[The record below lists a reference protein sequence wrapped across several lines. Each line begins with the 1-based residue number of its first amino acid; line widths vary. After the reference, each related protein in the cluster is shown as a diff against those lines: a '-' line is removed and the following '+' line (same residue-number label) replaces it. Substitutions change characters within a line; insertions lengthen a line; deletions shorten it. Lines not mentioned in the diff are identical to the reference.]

1 MSLRMHATRA
11 TSCLLLLT
19 MACATA
25 PATPASSS
33 SAMAAAAVPALPYM
47 EPPASPPPG
56 AKWVRRAEKLMEEKA
71 PDQALPLY
79 QQAWDA
85 GDRRQNIAYGAAC
98 AAALLGRKGE
108 AMTWLERSVELG
120 FRESEWMKQDTDL
133 TSVHG
138 EKAFT
143 ALMARIPTL
152 PLPVQDE
159 GSNPELLRLG
169 EEDQTDRRGPNAP
182 SGPEA
187 GKQVAERDRQRRQRV
202 LELLD
207 AGAAKTGADFLA
219 AALVFQHGDTLED
232 YARARELAAEAAR
245 KGHPAGLWL
254 TAATWDRWLMKAG
267 QPQRFGTQY
276 QLDEATKQMR
286 LYTVDPSVTDTERE
300 RWGFPPLTEIPR
312 ACRRTP
318 RT

>member
-1 MSLRMHATRA
+1 MHRLL
-11 TSCLLLLT
+11 SCLLLLT

-33 SAMAAAAVPALPYM
+33 STTASAAVPALPHM

-56 AKWVRRAEKLMEEKA
+56 AKWVRRAEKLMDEKA

-85 GDRRQNIAYGAAC
+85 GDRRENIAYGAAC

-120 FRESEWMKQDTDL
+120 FRDVEWMKQDTDL
-133 TSVHG
+133 TAVHG
-138 EKAFT
+138 EQAFT

-152 PLPVQDE
+152 PLPVKNE
-159 GSNPELLRLG
+159 GSHPELMRLVD
-169 EEDQTDRRGPNAP
+169 EDQKDRRGHNAP
-182 SGPEA
+182 SGPEEW
-187 GKQVAERDRQRRQRV
+187 KQVSERDRQRRQRV
-202 LELLD
+202 RELLD
-207 AGAAKTGADFLA
+207 AGAAKTGADFFA

-232 YARARELAAEAAR
+232 FARARELAAEAAR
-245 KGHPAGLWL
+245 KGHPVGLWL
-254 TAATWDRWLMKAG
+254 TAATWDRWLMHAG

-286 LYTVDPSVTDTERE
+286 LYTVDPSVTDVERE
-300 RWGFPPLTEIPR
+300 RWGFPPLAEIPQSM
-312 ACRRTP
+312 
-318 RT
+318 

>member
-1 MSLRMHATRA
+1 
-11 TSCLLLLT
+11 
-19 MACATA
+19 
-25 PATPASSS
+25 
-33 SAMAAAAVPALPYM
+33 M

-120 FRESEWMKQDTDL
+120 FRDMEWMKQDTDL
-133 TSVHG
+133 TSIHA
-138 EKAFT
+138 EQAFT

-152 PLPVQDE
+152 PVAVKDE
-159 GSNPELLRLG
+159 GSHPELMRLG
-169 EEDQTDRRGPNAP
+169 DEDQTDRRGDNAP
-182 SGPEA
+182 SSPEEW
-187 GKQVAERDRQRRQRV
+187 KQVTERDRQRRQRV
-202 LELLD
+202 RELLD
-207 AGAAKTGADFLA
+207 AGAVKTGADFFA

-245 KGHPAGLWL
+245 KGHPVGLWL
-254 TAATWDRWLMKAG
+254 TAAAWDRWLRQAG

-276 QLDEATKQMR
+276 TLDEATKQMR
-286 LYTVDPSVTDTERE
+286 LDPVDPSVTDAERE
-300 RWGFPPLTEIPR
+300 RWGFPPLAEIPQSM
-312 ACRRTP
+312 
-318 RT
+318 